1 MPQYDK
7 KSLKH
12 LADQFKI
19 SSGLDS
25 VQHIELLDQIKQYPQ
40 HEAVQIINYF
50 ASIETNPD
58 ILYYLLK
65 RIEAYKDPSSI
76 DVLSDLLLSKSGNAH
91 IVENMSQYVKIRSLA
106 AKVLSS
112 FKDNKA
118 VLPLLYILNSKEE
131 DYKLRLNC
139 AEALGK
145 LGNNYAVS
153 PLIDIVSDKTEQS
166 IYLKESA
173 TKALGMIGDMRAVE
187 PLVAILESN
196 ESFISKFSF
205 LKERILETLRKIGA
219 KDDRTFK
226 AIKKSLLDNSPF
238 VRIDAIEALSELDD
252 DRVIP
257 LIEDRLF
264 DEDEE
269 VAKSAVVALYNILGE
284 EYLFEM
290 RRRPD
295 IPLCC
300 IEEAEAILDD
310 NEDEYNED

>member
-1 MPQYDK
+1 
-7 KSLKH
+7 
-12 LADQFKI
+12 
-19 SSGLDS
+19 
-25 VQHIELLDQIKQYPQ
+25 
-40 HEAVQIINYF
+40 
-50 ASIETNPD
+50 
-58 ILYYLLK
+58 
-65 RIEAYKDPSSI
+65 
-76 DVLSDLLLSKSGNAH
+76 
-91 IVENMSQYVKIRSLA
+91 
-106 AKVLSS
+106 
-112 FKDNKA
+112 
-118 VLPLLYILNSKEE
+118 
-131 DYKLRLNC
+131 
-139 AEALGK
+139 
-145 LGNNYAVS
+145 
-153 PLIDIVSDKTEQS
+153 
-166 IYLKESA
+166 
-173 TKALGMIGDMRAVE
+173 MIGHMRAVE
-187 PLVAILESN
+187 PLVAIPESN

-205 LKERILETLRKIGA
+205 LKERILETLRKIGS